1 MAGIFSRS
9 SLSVFCIA
17 RKHTSEL
24 NWKWLQNNFQ
34 TLDLIDFN
42 FCLLIRNGLLIPK
55 KSLSDCKVNGNV
67 CFFKKNWTAFSC
79 KWARLLCSCRFAFP
93 MHLTTEQ
100 ERTLICCKARVP
112 TLWKHKTFL
121 RIVQCVDVALLLA
134 VWKLCQYLMFCVLT
148 AKNEPKML
156 FWMLWNPH
164 SPTTLCLLRIL
175 SLPVGLL
182 TSGWK
187 PGSGASAAAA
197 AAAAWDPTFLPLQCR
212 RVALNPIVSNKN
224 TVLSPVSCLI
234 FSVLSCASFCN

>member
-1 MAGIFSRS
+1 MGCSY
-9 SLSVFCIA
+9 
-17 RKHTSEL
+17 
-24 NWKWLQNNFQ
+24 Q
-34 TLDLIDFN
+34 
-42 FCLLIRNGLLIPK
+42 K
-55 KSLSDCKVNGNV
+55 KSLSDCKVNENV
-67 CFFKKNWTAFSC
+67 FFKNWTALSC
-79 KWARLLCSCRFAFP
+79 KWARRLCSCRFAFP

-156 FWMLWNPH
+156 FWMLWP
-164 SPTTLCLLRIL
+164 PP

-197 AAAAWDPTFLPLQCR
+197 AEIQ
-212 RVALNPIVSNKN
+212 
-224 TVLSPVSCLI
+224 LSYHS
-234 FSVLSCASFCN
+234 SVDASPWIQ